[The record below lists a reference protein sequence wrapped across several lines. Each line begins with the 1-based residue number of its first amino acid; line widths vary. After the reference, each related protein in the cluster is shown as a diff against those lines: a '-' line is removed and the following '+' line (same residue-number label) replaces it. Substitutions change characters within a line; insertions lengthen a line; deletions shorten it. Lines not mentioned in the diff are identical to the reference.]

1 MEPRDRLLQTRE
13 PIVGALKY
21 VFLFLN
27 YVPRDG
33 SVRENFS
40 EEAACNHTRFESK
53 KG

>member
-1 MEPRDRLLQTRE
+1 M
-13 PIVGALKY
+13 GALKY
-21 VFLFLN
+21 LFLFPN

-33 SVRENFS
+33 CVRESFS